1 MARSKYPGLHIL
13 SMQGSTKNLATSF
26 GVSQRTVQR
35 WINKAKTEASTH
47 KYPGADVISSFRGT
61 RKELATTFGISERTA
76 YRWINK
82 AKSDGAPIVSRQK
95 KSKYPGVKILDEK
108 GSNIALGK
116 KYGVSEA
123 TIRRWKKTA
132 AAGLPEEIFTPEQLP
147 EEIFT
152 PEQLPEEIFTP
163 DQLPEEVITPEEL
176 SEMPEEILTDDSDE
190 LVNAADL
197 ADALIEFDKIKPDS
211 EFFKLDTQQRAEY
224 IYSYIQYQS
233 QNNPELYYAVEV
245 LGMTD
250 LDAESVATLNI
261 WGDSFETWLTEQITL
276 DSYNPDWLD

>member
-1 MARSKYPGLHIL
+1 MARSKYPGLMLLNEI
-13 SMQGSTKNLATSF
+13 GTRADLAKSY
-26 GVSQRTVQR
+26 GVSERTIYR
-35 WINKAKTEASTH
+35 WMDRARKEAAPVRQS
-47 KYPGADVISSFRGT
+47 YPGAETIAQFKGT
-61 RKELATTFGISERTA
+61 RKQLAEAYGISERTA

-82 AKSDGAPIVSRQK
+82 AKSQGAPIPSRQV
-95 KSKYPGVKILDEK
+95 KSKYPGQSILYEY
-108 GSNIALGK
+108 GTNRELGDL
-116 KYGVSEA
+116 YNVSET
-123 TIRRWKKTA
+123 TIRRWKTRAQKE
-132 AAGLPEEIFTPEQLP
+132 AAGLPEEIYTPDQLP
-147 EEIFT
+147 EEV
-152 PEQLPEEIFTP
+152 FTP
-163 DQLPEEVITPEEL
+163 DQLPEEVITTEEL
-176 SEMPEEILTDDSDE
+176 PEMPEEVITDDSDE

-197 ADALIEFDKIKPDS
+197 AESLIEFDKIKPDS